1 MTMIKLGL
9 VDRDDKL
16 TGAPYDDELKTLLLS
31 AAPIYRKY
39 WWPTHDAGNRA
50 WIEDAVRRTTK
61 YAPAIVAR
69 LTTLYGVPW
78 FGRPVRVDVVRFGK
92 SQGAY
97 TSNNPTHIVVAS
109 SDPGYAQWSSV
120 EMLFHES
127 SHGLFRKTQLAIEDA
142 ANRAGKMPRD
152 LWHVVLFYIAGE
164 VTRQELAKDGVD
176 YKPYLYAT
184 RTFDGPQLLPEL
196 AEVHPFQTAKDYDNW
211 IARINASGAYIDQW
225 IVLLGQGAAE
235 RRTQP
240 RVTVAKVLEQIN
252 YYTDPIPKTKLQEL
266 LRKSGM
272 KARDLLRT
280 KEDIYKKLKLGDRDL
295 SESEIIDLM
304 VEHPDLIQR
313 PIVEKG
319 NRAIL
324 ARPAERLKEI
334 L

>member
-109 SDPGYAQWSSV
+109 SDPGYAQCSSRWSRVSSPRSRDDAEDHHLSEAHVHDLPPGLQRV
-120 EMLFHES
+120 E
-127 SHGLFRKTQLAIEDA
+127 G
-142 ANRAGKMPRD
+142 
-152 LWHVVLFYIAGE
+152 
-164 VTRQELAKDGVD
+164 
-176 YKPYLYAT
+176 
-184 RTFDGPQLLPEL
+184 
-196 AEVHPFQTAKDYDNW
+196 
-211 IARINASGAYIDQW
+211 
-225 IVLLGQGAAE
+225 E
-235 RRTQP
+235 RR
-240 RVTVAKVLEQIN
+240 RF
-252 YYTDPIPKTKLQEL
+252 
-266 LRKSGM
+266 
-272 KARDLLRT
+272 
-280 KEDIYKKLKLGDRDL
+280 
-295 SESEIIDLM
+295 
-304 VEHPDLIQR
+304 
-313 PIVEKG
+313 
-319 NRAIL
+319 
-324 ARPAERLKEI
+324 
-334 L
+334 